1 MKLKIVGLSLCLML
15 VSHCVAAPLTLSTTE
30 AKKHVGENATV
41 CGLVVDVHFASG
53 SKGLPTFVNLDKP
66 FPNQIFTV
74 LIWGDDLPKFPENP
88 AKWQGRKVCATGT
101 ISEYRGSP
109 EIVASSRDQVTISD
123 RTTK

>member
-1 MKLKIVGLSLCLML
+1 MKLKIVGLMLCLVL
-15 VSHCVAAPLTLSTTE
+15 VSLGAAAPPTLTATE

-66 FPNQIFTV
+66 YPNQIFTV
-74 LIWGDDLPKFPENP
+74 LIWGDDLPRFTENP
-88 AKWQGRKVCATGT
+88 AKWQGRKICATGT

-109 EIVASSRDQVTISD
+109 EIVASSKDQVTIVD
-123 RTTK
+123 RSAK

>member
-1 MKLKIVGLSLCLML
+1 MKLKIIGLGLCLIL
-15 VSHCVAAPLTLSTTE
+15 VGHCAAAPLTLTTIE

-41 CGLVVDVHFASG
+41 CGLVVDVHFAAG

-66 FPNQIFTV
+66 FPNQVFTV
-74 LIWGDDLPKFPENP
+74 LIWGDDLPKFAENP
-88 AKWQGRKVCATGT
+88 AKWQNRKVCATGT

-109 EIVASSRDQVTISD
+109 EIVASSQDQVTISD

>member
-1 MKLKIVGLSLCLML
+1 MKQKIVGLVLCLVL
-15 VSHCVAAPLTLSTTE
+15 VGLGAAAPAALTAAE
-30 AKKHVGENATV
+30 ARKHVGENATV

-66 FPNQIFTV
+66 YPNQIFTV
-74 LIWGDDLPKFPENP
+74 LIWGDDLPKFTENP

-109 EIVASSRDQVTISD
+109 EIVASSKDQVTILD
-123 RTTK
+123 RNTR